1 MDTPQPALPPT
12 SAANFASSAR
22 AVLFMAAA
30 IIAGKGASYLEAHGY
45 ITSDM
50 AAQAVAVG
58 SGVIISGATL
68 AWSFL
73 QNKFQ
78 AKMHVVAAATGNPQA
93 DPDSPA
99 TQAAIARAIANPISP
114 ITAKP

>member
-1 MDTPQPALPPT
+1 MVAPQPALPPT
-12 SAANFASSAR
+12 SGANFASSVR
-22 AVLFMAAA
+22 AMLFMAAA
-30 IIAGKGASYLEAHGY
+30 VIAGDGANYLVAHGY

-58 SGVIISGATL
+58 SGVIISTATL

-73 QNKFQ
+73 QNHFQ
-78 AKMHVVAAATGNPQA
+78 VKMHVAAAATGNPQA
-93 DPDSPA
+93 DPNAPS
-99 TQAAIARAIANPISP
+99 TQDAIARAIASPLSP